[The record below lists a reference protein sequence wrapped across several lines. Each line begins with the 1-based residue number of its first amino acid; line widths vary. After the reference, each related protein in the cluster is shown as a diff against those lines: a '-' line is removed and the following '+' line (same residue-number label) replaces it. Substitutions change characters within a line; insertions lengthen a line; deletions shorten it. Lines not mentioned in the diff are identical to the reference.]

1 MSSAYAAA
9 DLAAWTDGRWSVA
22 PAAPVTGF
30 GLDTRALR
38 AGEIFVAVRT
48 ERRDGHDFLG
58 AARAQGAAGALVGR
72 PVDDP
77 LPQLLVADP
86 LAALRRIAARARAA
100 FPGVVI
106 GITGS
111 VGKTSTKELLAALLG
126 AEAFATEANLNNTI
140 GVPLMLLRAD
150 PACHRFAV
158 IEAGMS
164 LPGEL
169 GVSAEVLRPDI
180 AIVTAVAPVHLE
192 GVGSLA
198 GIAREKASLVGA
210 LAPGGQAVLPAALL
224 AWPDFAAYADRS
236 VAVAFGDE
244 PLPAAAPAR
253 LVRAD
258 FGVAA
263 DGGRT
268 LVLDGETFPLGP
280 LSDGLARNAALAVV
294 AARLAGRSAT
304 ELGAALASWAPP
316 AGRGSVHVDGE
327 RTFTVDCYNSS
338 PASLLDAAQ
347 AFDRRSRAS
356 AGPRLFVLGGMAE
369 LGPTS
374 ARLHRDCGAQLPL
387 RSGDL
392 VVVFGGEAAAFLQGV
407 AHPEAGTFVAA
418 TIEEAAARVAAHR
431 GHVFLKGSRS
441 FALERC
447 LPPALRSAL
456 SFH

>member
-1 MSSAYAAA
+1 MSRAHAAA
-9 DLAAWTDGRWSVA
+9 DLAAWTDGRWTVA
-22 PAAPVTGF
+22 PAAPVAGF
-30 GLDTRALR
+30 GIDTRALR
-38 AGEIFVAVRT
+38 AGEVFVAVRT
-48 ERRDGHDFLG
+48 ERRDGHDFL
-58 AARAQGAAGALVGR
+58 ASARAQGAAGALVGR

-77 LPQLLVADP
+77 LPQLVVDDP
-86 LAALRRIAARARAA
+86 LGALRRIAARARAA

-126 AEAFATEANLNNTI
+126 ADAFATEANLNNTI

-150 PACHRFAV
+150 PARHRVAV

-169 GVSAEVLRPDI
+169 AVSAAVLRPDI
-180 AIVTAVAPVHLE
+180 AVVTAVAPVHLE

-210 LAPGGQAVLPAALL
+210 LAPGGQAVLPASLL
-224 AWPDFAAYADRS
+224 AWPDFAAYADRT

-253 LVRAD
+253 LVRAS

-268 LVLDGETFPLGP
+268 LVLDGDTFPLGP

-294 AARLAGRSAT
+294 AARLAGRTAQ
-304 ELGAALASWAPP
+304 ELVDALAAWAPP
-316 AGRGSVHVDGE
+316 PGRGSVHADGP

-338 PASLLDAAQ
+338 PASLIDAAQ
-347 AFDRRSRAS
+347 AFDRRSRCS
-356 AGPRLFVLGGMAE
+356 AEPRLFVLGGMAE

-392 VVVFGGEAAAFLQGV
+392 VVVFGGDAAAFLQGV
-407 AHPEAGTFVAA
+407 AHPEAETFVAA

-447 LPPALRSAL
+447 LPPALRAAL
-456 SFH
+456 AFH